1 MSGDDNAR
9 TKLIRLTDALM
20 EDIIATPDAEI
31 IAEAGQ
37 AAIEQARVIFGKA
50 KMAKTKSDLERRNNS
65 YSKDVV
71 PFDRVAARKQFAKI
85 RTGDAEFE
93 RKMTL
98 AARNGEAPTDA
109 DIDGLSDDLAD
120 LQRLDGEDEKK

>member
-9 TKLIRLTDALM
+9 TKLIRLADALM
-20 EDIIATPDAEI
+20 EDIIATPDVEI
-31 IAEAGQ
+31 ITEAGQ
-37 AAIEQARVIFGKA
+37 AAIERARIIFGKA
-50 KMAKTKSDLERRNNS
+50 KMAKTRLDLELRKDSR
-65 YSKDVV
+65 SKIVV
-71 PFDRVAARKQFAKI
+71 PFDRTAARERFDKI
-85 RTGDAEFE
+85 RAGDTEFE

-120 LQRLDGEDEKK
+120 LQRLDGEDEQK

>member
-9 TKLIRLTDALM
+9 TKLIRLADALM
-20 EDIIATPDAEI
+20 EDIIATPDVEI

-37 AAIEQARVIFGKA
+37 AAIERARVIFGKA
-50 KMAKTKSDLERRNNS
+50 KMAKTRLDLELRKDS
-65 YSKDVV
+65 QSKGVV
-71 PFDRVAARKQFAKI
+71 PFDRAAARERFDKI
-85 RTGDAEFE
+85 RAGDTEFE

-98 AARNGEAPTDA
+98 AARNGEVPTDA

-120 LQRLDGEDEKK
+120 LQRLDGEDEQK

>member
-9 TKLIRLTDALM
+9 TKLIRLADALM
-20 EDIIATPDAEI
+20 VDIIATPDVEI

-37 AAIEQARVIFGKA
+37 TAIERARVIFGKA
-50 KMAKTKSDLERRNNS
+50 KMAKTGLDLKLRKDS
-65 YSKDVV
+65 QSKGVV
-71 PFDRVAARKQFAKI
+71 PFDRATARERFDKI
-85 RTGDAEFE
+85 RAGDTEFE

-120 LQRLDGEDEKK
+120 LQRLDGEDEQK